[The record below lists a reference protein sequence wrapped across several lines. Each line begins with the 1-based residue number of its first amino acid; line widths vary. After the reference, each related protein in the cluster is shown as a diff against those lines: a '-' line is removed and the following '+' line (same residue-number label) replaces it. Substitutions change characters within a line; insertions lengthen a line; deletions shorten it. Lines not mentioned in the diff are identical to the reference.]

1 MAALVDF
8 CWFSSSL
15 LSLSLLF
22 TVSNTSENKT
32 EHSLNITLFGDQNAT
47 YNDTDSYSTTPPTGF
62 DSSTPKPADSS
73 TEEPTK
79 PTVSVEPLPVSGV
92 LPAPVVNIGRLCPC
106 DEHQDMCDI
115 NCCCD
120 RECREEVAL
129 FTSCSVPTGHKLLSL
144 TFASEHLNDPEKA
157 WEKVWS
163 DETKV
168 ELFGINSTCCVCRMK
183 NCEYDPKNTIPT
195 VKHGSFGAVFVGK
208 GTTTSPH

>member
-1 MAALVDF
+1 MMAALVDF

-92 LPAPVVNIGRLCPC
+92 LPAPVVNSNPSLYS
-106 DEHQDMCDI
+106 
-115 NCCCD
+115 
-120 RECREEVAL
+120 
-129 FTSCSVPTGHKLLSL
+129 TTLLHS
-144 TFASEHLNDPEKA
+144 
-157 WEKVWS
+157 
-163 DETKV
+163 
-168 ELFGINSTCCVCRMK
+168 
-183 NCEYDPKNTIPT
+183 
-195 VKHGSFGAVFVGK
+195 
-208 GTTTSPH
+208 